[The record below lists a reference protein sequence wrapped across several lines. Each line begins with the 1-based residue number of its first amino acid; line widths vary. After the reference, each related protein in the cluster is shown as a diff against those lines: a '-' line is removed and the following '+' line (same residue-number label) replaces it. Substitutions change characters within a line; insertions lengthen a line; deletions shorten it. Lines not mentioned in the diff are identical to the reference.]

1 MKSQLWM
8 MLNGVMDAPLKE
20 FSCVTIS
27 DWEGNTVCVPI
38 VSSLTLI
45 FSILSILKACSTVVQ
60 KNEILRYNMYF
71 I

>member
-45 FSILSILKACSTVVQ
+45 FSILSILSGGHQWSSKLLFS
-60 KNEILRYNMYF
+60 KDSI
-71 I
+71 

>member
-1 MKSQLWM
+1 
-8 MLNGVMDAPLKE
+8 MLNGLMDAPLKE

-45 FSILSILKACSTVVQ
+45 FSILS
-60 KNEILRYNMYF
+60 MYYVT
-71 I
+71 IDRSGSS

>member
-45 FSILSILKACSTVVQ
+45 FSILSILKASYNFTRD
-60 KNEILRYNMYF
+60 NAIL
-71 I
+71 